1 MLSFLL
7 LLMSFSG
14 PSSASYNSIGRGQYC
29 QSSRKD
35 FFHLFKGS
43 GAGDLSLESLAK
55 MKSSV
60 KTNKEKFKSSSINF
74 VKPIIPFPSI
84 VDMMSKSQEFIPS
97 PIDPN
102 IVVEDVKVSVNIE
115 SI

>member
-1 MLSFLL
+1 
-7 LLMSFSG
+7 
-14 PSSASYNSIGRGQYC
+14 
-29 QSSRKD
+29 
-35 FFHLFKGS
+35 
-43 GAGDLSLESLAK
+43 

>member
-1 MLSFLL
+1 
-7 LLMSFSG
+7 
-14 PSSASYNSIGRGQYC
+14 
-29 QSSRKD
+29 
-35 FFHLFKGS
+35 
-43 GAGDLSLESLAK
+43 

-115 SI
+115 SKRFIYLFWIFRTLKLVKLFSNLLR